1 MSQEQVWLL
10 TDTSDGGCQCSRSS
24 CRAFQ
29 EHAPGSGNLPLLA
42 GIEAGHG
49 PGALVVQNE
58 AVHGRGNVRCARWL
72 TCALHSHHIGDFQKK
87 GLLSKLRTFRVFRV
101 WDLYYCLPLHGK
113 TLKTLVLTQLGPLLG
128 CETGLGF
135 WKNAGK
141 TGVTK
146 MMSGATWGAE
156 GQVRAHVD

>member
-29 EHAPGSGNLPLLA
+29 EHAPGSGNLPLLT
-42 GIEAGHG
+42 GVEAGHG
-49 PGALVVQNE
+49 PGALIVQNE

-72 TCALHSHHIGDFQKK
+72 TCALHSHHIGDFQKR
-87 GLLSKLRTFRVFRV
+87 GCFQNRGHSG
-101 WDLYYCLPLHGK
+101 CLGFGIYIVACPCMALI
-113 TLKTLVLTQLGPLLG
+113 LVLTQLGPLVG

-135 WKNAGK
+135 RKNAGN

-146 MMSGATWGAE
+146 MMSGAMRGAE